1 MINPFHFQ
9 KQEEGDEEDDDEEEQ
24 EEEHV
29 LGKKTLNVLH
39 TIASRLKLSGN
50 EVGLRRKS
58 SEI

>member
-1 MINPFHFQ
+1 MFQ
-9 KQEEGDEEDDDEEEQ
+9 KQEDGDEQEDEEEEEEE

-50 EVGLRRKS
+50 EVS
-58 SEI
+58 I